1 MKKTF
6 GIALV
11 VAVLALIIDSWLRDA
26 EARPNH
32 RPGD

>member
-26 EARPNH
+26 EAAALML
-32 RPGD
+32 DWA